1 MLVVCCKCVQVCSL
15 KRSEALESEVDLP
28 TSSWLNPGEV
38 SVCYII
44 DCGPTW
50 WGGSEGIAYVY
61 TVWGGNVCKLP
72 AELNCHVFTS
82 VNVYFIIYIIN
93 SMCFSTR

>member
-38 SVCYII
+38 SVRYII

-50 WGGSEGIAYVY
+50 CGGLLMCIYVCG
-61 TVWGGNVCKLP
+61 VEMCANCQ
-72 AELNCHVFTS
+72 LNLIVAFLLL
-82 VNVYFIIYIIN
+82 
-93 SMCFSTR
+93 